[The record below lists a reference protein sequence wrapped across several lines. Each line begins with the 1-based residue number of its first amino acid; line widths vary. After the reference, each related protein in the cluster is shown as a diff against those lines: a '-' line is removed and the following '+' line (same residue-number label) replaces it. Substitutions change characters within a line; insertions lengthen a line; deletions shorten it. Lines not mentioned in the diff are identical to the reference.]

1 VFGGREFVEGIFRA
15 YRDRFGPKRKTGA
28 RRLRGLAEAGLFAL
42 RDLRKGVFG

>member
-1 VFGGREFVEGIFRA
+1 VESIFRA